1 MISNT
6 DTKAEYVGDG
16 TQTAFNFTISLI
28 EGTAN
33 TVIKVYL
40 DEVLQNSGYTVS
52 ESAATNGISP
62 GGTVTFTAAPATG
75 VDVLIQRETAR
86 TQPTDYPANYAEDT
100 SERSADRI
108 VMQIQEV
115 VEQEITSVSAS
126 TVSAILKLEDWVT
139 NKAYKIGQV
148 VYVTGEQPQFN
159 DKIYRALTDHTSVSF
174 ATEFGNGDW
183 EEIVIRG
190 VKGDTGATG
199 NKGAKG
205 DKGDTGAQGAT
216 GAAGADG
223 IFSQIASEAE
233 AEAGV
238 DNTKGMTPLRTKD
251 AIETQVPNLTAIT
264 DLRTDV
270 DANDVI
276 LNSYNTRL
284 NQLEA
289 TSPKELARGKQRLN
303 NSQSTDQLLLG
314 KDLPGQ
320 DGLGNRFELDASGAL
335 SARVEFE
342 IQRKTSTGF
351 RFVTGILRMQYVNG
365 TWYIGREVTT
375 TLAGGVPDGVT
386 FSIDQVG
393 DVGRVAYQS
402 DTMPGTYDSSN
413 SHILWFIREI
423 QKNF

>member
-6 DTKAEYVGDG
+6 DTKVEYTGDG
-16 TQTAFNFTISLI
+16 SQTVFNFTLSLI
-28 EGTAN
+28 EGTVN
-33 TVIKVYL
+33 DVIKVYI
-40 DEVLQNSGYTVS
+40 DEVLQASGFTLS

-62 GGTVTFTAAPATG
+62 GGSVTFTSAPAL
-75 VDVLIQRETAR
+75 DAEILIQRETAK
-86 TQPTDYPANYAEDT
+86 TQPTDYPTNYAEDT

-115 VEQEITSVSAS
+115 ASQALSSSTAS
-126 TVSAILKLEDWVT
+126 TVSAILKLPDWEVDVE
-139 NKAYKIGQV
+139 YKIGQV

-205 DKGDTGAQGAT
+205 DTGATGAQGPA
-216 GAAGADG
+216 GPDGADG

-251 AIETQVPNLTAIT
+251 AIETQVPNLSVIT
-264 DLRTDV
+264 GLRTDV

-289 TSPKELARGKQRLN
+289 VSPKTLARGKQRIN
-303 NSQSTDQLLLG
+303 NGQATDQLLLG
-314 KDLPGQ
+314 KDLSGQ
-320 DGLGNRFELDASGAL
+320 DGAGNRFEVDADGAL

-342 IQRKTSTGF
+342 IQRKTNSEF
-351 RFVTGILRMQYVNG
+351 RFVTGILRMQYVDG
-365 TWYIGREVTT
+365 TWYIGREDTT
-375 TLAGGVPDGVT
+375 ILAGGMPDGVT
-386 FSIDQVG
+386 FDVDQLG
-393 DVGRVAYQS
+393 DVGRITYQS
-402 DTMPGTYDSSN
+402 DTMSGTYDNNN